1 MGKVLWLDTE
11 TTGLDPKQ
19 CVPVQIAGII
29 DIDGEVKEKFNLFT
43 RPFYDS
49 LITAK
54 ALEVTGKTAE
64 DIWAYPEPAV
74 TFKILEDILGK
85 YVNKYDRNDKFLLA
99 GQKVDFDLDMMYNWF
114 LKNGSTYLGSWI
126 SFKYKFDTL
135 YIVQALQII
144 GKLPVLPNNKLTSL
158 CEHFKVPLANAHDC
172 MADIEATRAVGLE
185 LVKMLDTIKEVG

>member
-11 TTGLDPKQ
+11 TTGLDPKK
-19 CVPVQIAGII
+19 CTPVQIAGII
-29 DIDGEVKEKFNLFT
+29 DIDGEVKERFNLFT
-43 RPFYDS
+43 RPFKDS
-49 LITAK
+49 LITAE

-64 DIWAYPEPAV
+64 EIWAYPEPFS
-74 TFKILEDILGK
+74 TFKTLEGVLGK

-99 GQKVDFDLDMMYNWF
+99 GQRVGFDLDMMYNWF
-114 LKNGSTYLGSWI
+114 LKNGSNYLGSWI

-158 CEHFKVPLANAHDC
+158 CEHFKVPLANAHDG

-185 LVKMLDTIKEVG
+185 LVKMLDTIKEVS